1 MVEESEQVTQS
12 RHLLGISALG
22 ILSRGVLTETVRR
35 KLKNPR
41 AARSRDCSAEA
52 VGKQEL

>member
-1 MVEESEQVTQS
+1 VVEESEQVTQS

-41 AARSRDCSAEA
+41 LQPGAETA
-52 VGKQEL
+52 VLRL